1 MSKNQEYLNPLN
13 VAGIGNL
20 ELVARLVVEGFI
32 TGLHKSPY
40 HGFSVEFS
48 EHRAY
53 RPGDEVKNI
62 DWKVY
67 ARSNRYYVKQYE
79 EETNLRAMIIVDSS
93 ASMKYKSKGHISKY
107 DYAKFLASALAYLM
121 NKQRDATG
129 LSIFD
134 TEIRTYLP
142 SRSKKSYIGELLKAL
157 DNTEPRNQ
165 TGTSKALGSL
175 AERIKRRGLVVI
187 ISDFFDDPQSVNSAL
202 KHFRH
207 KGHEVIVFQILDPRE
222 IDFKLGQGATF
233 IDLETQEEML
243 TQPHQLQ
250 KAYKENME
258 EFLNS
263 IKSECHR
270 QNVDYHLITT
280 DTTFDKALIGYLAKR
295 RKI

>member
-1 MSKNQEYLNPLN
+1 MLDNKKYLNPIN
-13 VAGIGNL
+13 VAGLGNL

-48 EHRAY
+48 EHRSY

-67 ARSNRYYVKQYE
+67 ARSNRFYVKQYE

-93 ASMKYKSKGHISKY
+93 ASMRYNSPKHITKYE
-107 DYAKFLASALAYLM
+107 YAKFLSAALAYMM

-129 LSIFD
+129 LAIYD

-142 SRSKKSYIGELLKAL
+142 SRSKKSYIGEILKSL
-157 DNTEPRNQ
+157 DNIEPRNQ
-165 TGTSKALGSL
+165 TGTASALGVL

-187 ISDFFDDPQSVNSAL
+187 ISDFFDDAESVSSAL

-233 IDLETQEEML
+233 VDMETNEEML
-243 TQPHQLQ
+243 TQPYQLQ
-250 KAYKENME
+250 KEYKKNME
-258 EFLNS
+258 NFINS

-270 QNVDYHLITT
+270 QNVDYHLIST
-280 DTTFDKALIGYLAKR
+280 DTSFDKALLNYLAKR